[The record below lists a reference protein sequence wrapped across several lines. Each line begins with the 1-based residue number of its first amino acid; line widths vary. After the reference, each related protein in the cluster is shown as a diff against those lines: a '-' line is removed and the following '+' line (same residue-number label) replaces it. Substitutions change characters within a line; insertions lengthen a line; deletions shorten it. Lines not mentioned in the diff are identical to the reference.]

1 MTDNIV
7 QFPGT
12 TSEAETE
19 KITPEVIMDAAR
31 DRYVELILI
40 GRTKDNSVY
49 ECVSTTD
56 VAETLFHVTRIQHRL
71 NVFLDGKK

>member
-12 TSEAETE
+12 TTEIDKE

-31 DRYVELILI
+31 DRYEELILI
-40 GRTKDNSVY
+40 GRTKDSSTY